1 MPSAAVVAPVIVGF
15 SVVDVKPF
23 GPLQLNV
30 PLPSPLAVKFKS
42 SPAHIGLLLVGAG
55 ADGIAFTVTTT
66 VPAADSQPFIV
77 SVTL

>member
-15 SVVDVKPF
+15 SVVDVKPS

-55 ADGIAFTVTTT
+55 VAG
-66 VPAADSQPFIV
+66 
-77 SVTL
+77 SVTLITKSASK